1 MNHRTNEPEPN
12 GTHIWLRY
20 ATQFSVGERTY
31 TVEMGV
37 PMPVGASAEQRE
49 KLLREAEMG
58 MGQLTQVVEKR
69 VAQMLRQ
76 SPAAQVPSSTVVT
89 GSGTTAKAA
98 STLPPRSTQRPVPTS
113 SVQPAATP
121 SPPTIETPAHVI
133 NPRRRGETEEHRIAA
148 PRATTGNTTTMPII
162 PRPSVGSEVNIPL
175 RDFLAAIREN
185 LNLTPKQAMDML
197 KVKSLNGLNLRE
209 ALDNLQAMVAGGF
222 SDIDQLKA
230 AHPELQNAA
239 NRIAPAARDAEP
251 PEPEPELEIVKT
263 PSRPLQHQEP
273 GSNNQAQSHQR
284 IEPVSTQV
292 REQPVVLNR
301 FDEEIGPDE
310 DEQSEDDE
318 LLDLDEIEEE
328 EEEEEDGL
336 SANDRLR
343 AGEIL
348 DELRAIR
355 GSHNV
360 STERLKVLNR
370 LVLQQIEAAQLRDLL
385 QGVWGVTTP
394 AKLKVEQAEQII
406 NWAKQDDFVSE
417 VEAVLQLLGE
427 ENYARG
433 NR

>member
-1 MNHRTNEPEPN
+1 MNHRINEPEPN

-76 SPAAQVPSSTVVT
+76 PPVAQVPSSTAVT
-89 GSGTTAKAA
+89 GSGTAAKAA
-98 STLPPRSTQRPVPTS
+98 STLPPRPPQRPVPTS
-113 SVQPAATP
+113 SVQSAATP
-121 SPPTIETPAHVI
+121 SPLTIETPAHVI
-133 NPRRRGETEEHRIAA
+133 NPRGRGETEEHRLAA
-148 PRATTGNTTTMPII
+148 PRATTGNTTTMPIM
-162 PRPSVGSEVNIPL
+162 PRPSVGSEANIPL
-175 RDFLAAIREN
+175 PDFLTAIREN
-185 LNLTPKQAMDML
+185 LNLTPKQAMGML
-197 KVKSLNGLNLRE
+197 KVKSLNGINLRE
-209 ALDNLQAMVAGGF
+209 ALDNLQAMVDGGF

-239 NRIAPAARDAEP
+239 NRIAPAARDAQP
-251 PEPEPELEIVKT
+251 PEPEPEAEIVKT
-263 PSRPLQHQEP
+263 PSRPLQQHQEP
-273 GSNNQAQSHQR
+273 ENNNEAQSHQR
-284 IEPVSTQV
+284 AESRSTQV
-292 REQPVVLNR
+292 REQPVVLSR

-310 DEQSEDDE
+310 DEQSENDE

-328 EEEEEDGL
+328 EEDGL
-336 SANDRLR
+336 SASDRLR

-417 VEAVLQLLGE
+417 VETVLQLLGE
-427 ENYARG
+427 DNYARG

>member
-1 MNHRTNEPEPN
+1 
-12 GTHIWLRY
+12 
-20 ATQFSVGERTY
+20 
-31 TVEMGV
+31 
-37 PMPVGASAEQRE
+37 
-49 KLLREAEMG
+49 
-58 MGQLTQVVEKR
+58 
-69 VAQMLRQ
+69 
-76 SPAAQVPSSTVVT
+76 
-89 GSGTTAKAA
+89 
-98 STLPPRSTQRPVPTS
+98 
-113 SVQPAATP
+113 
-121 SPPTIETPAHVI
+121 
-133 NPRRRGETEEHRIAA
+133 
-148 PRATTGNTTTMPII
+148 
-162 PRPSVGSEVNIPL
+162 
-175 RDFLAAIREN
+175 
-185 LNLTPKQAMDML
+185 
-197 KVKSLNGLNLRE
+197 
-209 ALDNLQAMVAGGF
+209 
-222 SDIDQLKA
+222 
-230 AHPELQNAA
+230 
-239 NRIAPAARDAEP
+239 
-251 PEPEPELEIVKT
+251 
-263 PSRPLQHQEP
+263 
-273 GSNNQAQSHQR
+273 
-284 IEPVSTQV
+284 VSTQV

-328 EEEEEDGL
+328 EDGL
-336 SANDRLR
+336 SASDRLR